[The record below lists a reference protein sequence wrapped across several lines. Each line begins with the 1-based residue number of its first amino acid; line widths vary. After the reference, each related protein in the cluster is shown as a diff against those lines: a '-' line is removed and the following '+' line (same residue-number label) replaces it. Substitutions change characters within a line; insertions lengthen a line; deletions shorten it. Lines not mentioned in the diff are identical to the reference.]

1 MKDALIPW
9 ISLRML
15 LSKGSHFFTINGWIS
30 LGGLAIGVACL
41 IVSMA
46 VVSGFE
52 STLRE
57 SVADVTGHVQVI
69 VPTTADPDELIS
81 DVKKIEPSM
90 VAASAFTLLDGLV
103 AGNGRLSGIFIEG
116 LHFESSQKVLNLGS
130 RLIAGQFDLREG
142 RVLIGKGLAKNFS
155 LGTGDKVRIVVPIK
169 NELDP
174 SRFKRNL
181 GTFEVAGILDL
192 GKHEYDE
199 RMVVMDIQASQKL
212 AGIGS
217 RPTGVMFRFQDIQK
231 AREISQRLTT
241 HFGGAYRVRDWR
253 DINENLF
260 EAAAIEKVV
269 IFFVIFV
276 IVVAAA
282 FNVASNLYI
291 NVVKRYSQIG
301 VLKAIGMS
309 PKKILMIFSLQ
320 GAALGVLGVALGT
333 LLGGLLSFGFSWAQ
347 TEFSLIP
354 GSIYRIDHI
363 RLQFRFWD
371 FAAISGA
378 TVAICVLASFFPAKR
393 GSQLQPLEGLRYE

>member
-1 MKDALIPW
+1 
-9 ISLRML
+9 ML
-15 LSKGSHFFTINGWIS
+15 
-30 LGGLAIGVACL
+30 
-41 IVSMA
+41 
-46 VVSGFE
+46 
-52 STLRE
+52 
-57 SVADVTGHVQVI
+57 
-69 VPTTADPDELIS
+69 
-81 DVKKIEPSM
+81 
-90 VAASAFTLLDGLV
+90 AASSFTLLDGLV
-103 AGNGRLSGIFIEG
+103 AGNGRLAGIFIEG
-116 LHFESSQKVLNLGS
+116 LHHDSSQKVLNLGS
-130 RLIAGQFDLREG
+130 RLIAGQYDLRDG
-142 RVLIGKGLAKNFS
+142 RVLIGKGLAKNFA

-174 SRFKRNL
+174 SKFKRNL

-199 RMVVMDIQASQKL
+199 RMVVMDIQQSQKL
-212 AGIGS
+212 SGIGN

-260 EAAAIEKVV
+260 EAAAIEKIV

-333 LLGGLLSFGFSWAQ
+333 LLGAILSFGFSWAQ

-363 RLQFRFWD
+363 RLQFKFWD
-371 FAAISGA
+371 FVAISGA